1 MGTYPE
7 GEQAMTEPN
16 NAVKEIASYIMR
28 HKLLKNRS
36 PFATETDIAE
46 GLQEMVDN
54 GQIVGGLVVTGDHEV
69 NGYIVLDWDRLG
81 KPGLDLTEASKFRV

>member
-1 MGTYPE
+1 
-7 GEQAMTEPN
+7 MTEPN
-16 NAVKEIASYIMR
+16 TAVKEIASYI
-28 HKLLKNRS
+28 KNRVRGTTLGVHL
-36 PFATETDIAE
+36 AQYGGEEHIANAI
-46 GLQEMVDN
+46 QEMVDN